1 MGVGIEST
9 ERAGGSAAM
18 AAVPSRCARIG
29 GRSLIGSVRWYDSSH
44 PSLAD
49 TLKDLGDQAKH
60 QTTACVAGRALRLY
74 HELSDASGPPS
85 QCPSQPAAAREV
97 ILHRDRLH
105 DRRRASVDNV
115 FMAAAPSALGAISSM
130 CARSA
135 ACRPLRSG
143 ELRSC

>member
-49 TLKDLGDQAKH
+49 TLKDLVTDVPTPVSTGVMLH
-60 QTTACVAGRALRLY
+60 
-74 HELSDASGPPS
+74 ASS
-85 QCPSQPAAAREV
+85 IAVSK
-97 ILHRDRLH
+97 I
-105 DRRRASVDNV
+105 SVT
-115 FMAAAPSALGAISSM
+115 M
-130 CARSA
+130 RY
-135 ACRPLRSG
+135 
-143 ELRSC
+143 E

>member
-49 TLKDLGDQAKH
+49 TLKDLGDQAKYRWSSLS
-60 QTTACVAGRALRLY
+60 AVVCVAWVHKALRKCATL
-74 HELSDASGPPS
+74 AKG
-85 QCPSQPAAAREV
+85 AAYT
-97 ILHRDRLH
+97 
-105 DRRRASVDNV
+105 
-115 FMAAAPSALGAISSM
+115 
-130 CARSA
+130 
-135 ACRPLRSG
+135 
-143 ELRSC
+143 

>member
-49 TLKDLGDQAKH
+49 TLKDLGDQAKYRLSSLS
-60 QTTACVAGRALRLY
+60 AVVCVARM
-74 HELSDASGPPS
+74 HK
-85 QCPSQPAAAREV
+85 
-97 ILHRDRLH
+97 HRKVRD
-105 DRRRASVDNV
+105 
-115 FMAAAPSALGAISSM
+115 G
-130 CARSA
+130 
-135 ACRPLRSG
+135 G
-143 ELRSC
+143 

>member
-60 QTTACVAGRALRLY
+60 GQ
-74 HELSDASGPPS
+74 SDAAGV
-85 QCPSQPAAAREV
+85 EV
-97 ILHRDRLH
+97 QE
-105 DRRRASVDNV
+105 VV
-115 FMAAAPSALGAISSM
+115 YVP
-130 CARSA
+130 
-135 ACRPLRSG
+135 
-143 ELRSC
+143 

>member
-49 TLKDLGDQAKH
+49 TLKDLGDQANH
-60 QTTACVAGRALRLY
+60 HVDQRVQFNLIRHLINRFRAKCHRVSLHL
-74 HELSDASGPPS
+74 PITV
-85 QCPSQPAAAREV
+85 V
-97 ILHRDRLH
+97 IEINR
-105 DRRRASVDNV
+105 VWTNK
-115 FMAAAPSALGAISSM
+115 SS
-130 CARSA
+130 
-135 ACRPLRSG
+135 
-143 ELRSC
+143 